1 MEELLP
7 LLKRPVRPTATNI
20 TDQNDIF
27 FRLCFDG
34 KGAFVDVI
42 DKKKRKIQVDYHA
55 YSGDVFN
62 VLRSLAI
69 ISEKRKMQFT
79 WDGQTSP
86 IYLGDHT
93 GLLHQLL
100 KCNNVL
106 NELGKVIRVSSSV
119 AVPGLAVMPEGEKM
133 SSSFFLTTEEGET
146 DQFQFLSD
154 SFVLASQVIY
164 PVKPIGLN
172 YAQLPVFK
180 STFSRKFLETYLSVF
195 FSYFDN
201 MDLRYKD
208 YTLERSDSE
217 IKTVPKLIIEK
228 IDPDKTIFMH
238 LERCL
243 PNVELPGADRFDLTW
258 LAMLT
263 EDRKIMLKRIIHEPL
278 DSVAAN
284 LKMTIQDLAPN
295 KEGKKD
301 VYRNGN
307 FFIIQPETAKLF
319 LSNKLPSLQDE
330 FILAGIDHL
339 NDHKDN

>member
-7 LLKRPVRPTATNI
+7 LLKRPVKPTATNI

-69 ISEKRKMQFT
+69 IKEKRMKQFT
-79 WDGQTSP
+79 WDGKTSP
-86 IYLGDHT
+86 IYIGDYT

-100 KCNNVL
+100 KCNNL
-106 NELGKVIRVSSSV
+106 QNEFGKAIRVSSSM
-119 AVPGLAVMPEGEKM
+119 AVPGLAVIPEDEKM
-133 SSSFFLTTEEGET
+133 SSSFFLKTEEGET
-146 DQFQFLSD
+146 EQFQFLSD
-154 SFVLASQVIY
+154 SLVLAGQVIY
-164 PVKPIGLN
+164 PVEPIGIN

-180 STFSRKFLETYLSVF
+180 STFSKQFLETYLSVF

-208 YTLERSDSE
+208 YTLERTDSE
-217 IKTVPKLIIEK
+217 IKTVPKLVIEK
-228 IDPDKTIFMH
+228 VDSDKTIFMH
-238 LERCL
+238 LDRCL
-243 PNVELPGADRFDLTW
+243 QDVELPGADRFDLTW
-258 LAMLT
+258 LASLT
-263 EDRKIMLKRIIHEPL
+263 ADRKITLKRIIHEPL
-278 DSVAAN
+278 EPIAAN

-295 KEGKKD
+295 KEGKKE

-319 LSNKLPSLQDE
+319 LSNKLPLLKDE
-330 FILAGIDHL
+330 FVLAGIDHL
-339 NDHKDN
+339 IDHKDN